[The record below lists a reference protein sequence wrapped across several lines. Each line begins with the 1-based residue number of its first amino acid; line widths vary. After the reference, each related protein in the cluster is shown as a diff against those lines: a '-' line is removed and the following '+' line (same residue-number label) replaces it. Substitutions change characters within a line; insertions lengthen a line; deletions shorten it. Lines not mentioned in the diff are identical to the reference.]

1 MTFRKGDIWE
11 AGDIVVD
18 VGTYDSSRG
27 AGKYVVLY
35 ERQADGSLKLAVDAH
50 AGGLASGL
58 RANNAQHCVHALL
71 AVVCYCAPEQVSAR
85 RELQLAVDDMA
96 RLHAGKP
103 DDPRASD
110 ATQVEVVRVLAAVDE
125 LDDHSTGPHPGA
137 GEAVAEFLCDHLDT
151 RRRVLGY
158 LRSEDHATS
167 FGREKEAA
175 CGITAAAST
184 PNHCSRR
191 AE

>member
-1 MTFRKGDIWE
+1 MP
-11 AGDIVVD
+11 
-18 VGTYDSSRG
+18 
-27 AGKYVVLY
+27 
-35 ERQADGSLKLAVDAH
+35 
-50 AGGLASGL
+50 GLASRL

-71 AVVCYCAPEQVSAR
+71 AVVCYRAPEQVSAR

-103 DDPRASD
+103 DDPRSAD
-110 ATQVEVVRVLAAVDE
+110 ATHVEVMRVLAAVDE
-125 LDDHSTGPHPGA
+125 LDNHSAGFHLGA
-137 GEAVAEFLCDHLDT
+137 GEAVAEFLRDHLDT
-151 RRRVLGY
+151 GGRVLC

-167 FGREKEAA
+167 FGREKEAVF
-175 CGITAAAST
+175 GITPAAST